1 MNSFSEQDL
10 HCSFVL
16 FVDQTEGMK
25 IYFKNSGGLKIQSLC
40 LHFEVLQNIILT
52 NQPPIQ

>member
-40 LHFEVLQNIILT
+40 LHIMVLQEN
-52 NQPPIQ
+52 